1 MVGVDDLA
9 SLAARRLWERLSD
22 GTYPVTVKDLVLL
35 LKLAHEFEQ
44 DAGRPDPRWS
54 ASVSALLWL
63 ARRHLGSNWEAFAAD
78 VRADP
83 LLLAMWPR
91 PDRG

>member
-1 MVGVDDLA
+1 M
-9 SLAARRLWERLSD
+9 R
-22 GTYPVTVKDLVLL
+22 
-35 LKLAHEFEQ
+35 LAHEIEQ
-44 DAGRPDPRWS
+44 DASRPDPRWS
-54 ASVSALLWL
+54 ASVSDLLWL
-63 ARRHLGSNWEAFAAD
+63 ARRHLGSNWAAFAAD